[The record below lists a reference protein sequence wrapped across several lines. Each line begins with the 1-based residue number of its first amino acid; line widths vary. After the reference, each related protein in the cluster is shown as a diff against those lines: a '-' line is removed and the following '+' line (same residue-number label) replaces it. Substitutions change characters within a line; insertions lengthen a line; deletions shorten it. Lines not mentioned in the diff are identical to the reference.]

1 VTYTLLIV
9 VDPGPK
15 PYDVLITSSIPDTTH
30 FFRKMTFNLGNFV
43 GVDSPNLYYYVATS
57 PTVNAGA
64 GDLKTKFNLPSGSFL
79 NAKGTLVAR
88 MPTVGLQDNVGTM
101 DFASPEVPP
110 GFAGGALDIDPAY
123 LKTGHPVHS
132 ESPADYDV
140 TGNDDGVIY
149 APPNQGKFQ
158 SAVVFT
164 DTTYGMA
171 SAQIQANSP
180 SNGVF
185 KDQSF
190 QWLSTDPFG
199 LAPYLSLV
207 QPTALD
213 QRSSDDFLSRHLPR
227 QRRRSVDRLLSR
239 GPPTPR
245 RTPPCSP
252 AGAPRPL
259 NEATQR
265 SPMLRHRRR
274 TAPRQP
280 RPRNRVL
287 IRRRLRVPA
296 AAAGGAPAAARAA
309 LA

>member
-213 QRSSDDFLSRHLPR
+213 QRSSDDFLSGIFLASAAAALIAFFQEVPDAAKN
-227 QRRRSVDRLLSR
+227 SALL
-239 GPPTPR
+239 
-245 RTPPCSP
+245 
-252 AGAPRPL
+252 A
-259 NEATQR
+259 
-265 SPMLRHRRR
+265 RRR
-274 TAPRQP
+274 TKTAQRGDPAQP
-280 RPRNRVL
+280 D
-287 IRRRLRVPA
+287 A
-296 AAAGGAPAAARAA
+296 AAPAPDRPATTPAPKPSPDPPTA
-309 LA
+309 